1 MRILLLGSGG
11 REHALAWKIAQSP
24 LTDMLLIAPGNGG
37 TRHLGTNL
45 DIPLQDFRAITEAVL
60 EYRIDMVVVGPEQP
74 LVDGIKDHLSADNRL
89 GSLLVLG
96 PDKAG
101 AALEGSKDFAKAF
114 MQRHGIPTA
123 TYRRFASDEFNA
135 AAGYLETIPPP
146 YVLKADGLAAGK
158 GVIICDDMVTAREN
172 LHDMLIGG
180 RFGAAGKTVVIEAFL
195 DGIELSVFVLTDGRS
210 YRILP
215 AAKDYKRIG
224 EGDTGP
230 NTGGMGTVSP
240 VPFANTAFMDK
251 VEKHIIQP
259 TIKGLRD
266 EGIDYRGFIFFGL
279 MNVKG
284 EPFVIEYN
292 VRLGDPEAESILPRI
307 SGDLVPLM
315 AAAAA
320 GDLGALPLATDDR
333 TAVTVMLVSGGYPGP
348 YTTGK
353 IISGLEDVSGSL
365 IFHAGTGMDKD
376 GQVVSQGGRVLAVTS
391 LGNTISDCMQQVY
404 HDISQVSFE
413 GMGYRKDIGQ
423 DLLPYF
429 GSMNQS

>member
-1 MRILLLGSGG
+1 
-11 REHALAWKIAQSP
+11 
-24 LTDMLLIAPGNGG
+24 
-37 TRHLGTNL
+37 
-45 DIPLQDFRAITEAVL
+45 
-60 EYRIDMVVVGPEQP
+60 
-74 LVDGIKDHLSADNRL
+74 
-89 GSLLVLG
+89 
-96 PDKAG
+96 
-101 AALEGSKDFAKAF
+101 

-135 AAGYLETIPPP
+135 AVGYLETIPPP

-158 GVIICDDMVTAREN
+158 GVIICKRSWYGQGKSIR
-172 LHDMLIGG
+172 MLIGG
-180 RFGAAGKTVVIEAFL
+180 RFGAAGKKVVIEAFL
-195 DGIELSVFVLTDGRS
+195 DGIELSVFVLTDGHS
-210 YRILP
+210 YRLLP

-240 VPFANTAFMDK
+240 VPFASTAFMGK
-251 VEKHIIQP
+251 VEKRIIQP
-259 TIKGLRD
+259 TIEGLRD

-279 MNVKG
+279 MDVKG

-315 AAAAA
+315 VAAAA
-320 GDLGALPLATDDR
+320 GELGALPLDTDDR

-348 YTTGK
+348 YTSGK

-365 IFHAGTGMDKD
+365 IFHAGPGMDKD

-391 LGNTISDCMQQVY
+391 LGNTLSDCMQQVY
-404 HDISQVSFE
+404 HDILQVSFE

-423 DLLPYF
+423 DLLPYI
-429 GSMNQS
+429 GGMN

>member
-1 MRILLLGSGG
+1 
-11 REHALAWKIAQSP
+11 
-24 LTDMLLIAPGNGG
+24 
-37 TRHLGTNL
+37 
-45 DIPLQDFRAITEAVL
+45 
-60 EYRIDMVVVGPEQP
+60 
-74 LVDGIKDHLSADNRL
+74 
-89 GSLLVLG
+89 
-96 PDKAG
+96 
-101 AALEGSKDFAKAF
+101 
-114 MQRHGIPTA
+114 
-123 TYRRFASDEFNA
+123 
-135 AAGYLETIPPP
+135 
-146 YVLKADGLAAGK
+146 
-158 GVIICDDMVTAREN
+158 
-172 LHDMLIGG
+172 MLIGG
-180 RFGAAGKTVVIEAFL
+180 RFGAAGKKVVIEAFL
-195 DGIELSVFVLTDGRS
+195 DGIELSVFVLTDGHS
-210 YRILP
+210 YRLLP

-240 VPFANTAFMDK
+240 VPFASTAFMDK
-251 VEKHIIQP
+251 VEKRIIQP
-259 TIKGLRD
+259 TIEGLRD

-315 AAAAA
+315 VAAAA
-320 GDLGALPLATDDR
+320 GDLGALPLDTDDR

-348 YTTGK
+348 YTSGK

-391 LGNTISDCMQQVY
+391 LGNTLSDCMQQVY
-404 HDISQVSFE
+404 HDILQVSFE

-423 DLLPYF
+423 DLLPYI
-429 GSMNQS
+429 GGMN